1 MMLDQFVQ
9 SGLFLSLAVLL
20 GLIVGVFAA
29 SRVDIIK
36 LKSAYKL
43 GYRRGK
49 YRPSKNTSCQQ
60 VSYRANDTN

>member
-9 SGLFLSLAVLL
+9 SGWFLSLAVLL
-20 GLIVGVFAA
+20 GLIVGLFSA
-29 SRVDIIK
+29 SAVDIVK

-49 YRPSKNTSCQQ
+49 HRPRQ
-60 VSYRANDTN
+60 

>member
-29 SRVDIIK
+29 SCVDIIK

-49 YRPSKNTSCQQ
+49 YRPRQ
-60 VSYRANDTN
+60 